1 MNKSSFCSRI
11 YVYVSYD
18 PAPFAPADTSCLVN
32 IANASGT
39 SIGGGYLDG
48 PAEVADCLT
57 AMGCSPDRLP
67 RGSPEDDFVR
77 VLTNVRPRDLDAA
90 LALLD

>member
-18 PAPFAPADTSCLVN
+18 PTKSNSPGLVN
-32 IANASGT
+32 IANANGT
-39 SIGGGYLDG
+39 SIGGGYLDSQS
-48 PAEVADCLT
+48 EVADCLS
-57 AMGCSPDRLP
+57 AMGCSQDRLP
-67 RGSPEDDFVR
+67 RAVHGDDHVR